1 MMERVKTKQHPL
13 ITVVT
18 VCYNSE
24 DQIEKT
30 ISSVI
35 GQNYYN
41 KEYVVID
48 GASTDATLKKIE
60 PFRSAINTFISE
72 PDNGIYHAM
81 NKAVMKAKGEW
92 VIFMN
97 AGDVFVDYTI
107 LDQVSNSLQKEIDVL
122 YGDILVLK
130 GGKYEVK
137 EAPTEISHF
146 HRMPFCHQAV
156 FTRTSLLK
164 SFSFDEKYKLSAD
177 FKFYKQLKQERVV
190 FSRIPIPITI
200 YDRTGISNSQR
211 TKGLAE
217 NIAIIKEVDSWQQKL
232 QLLPRLY
239 FVKNWQTIRTLL
251 KNK

>member
-1 MMERVKTKQHPL
+1 MPRVKTKQIPL

-18 VCYNSE
+18 ICYNSE

-30 ISSVI
+30 IRSVI
-35 GQNYYN
+35 SQNYSN

-48 GASTDATLKKIE
+48 GASTDATLKIID
-60 PFRSAINTFISE
+60 PFRNSINTFISE
-72 PDNGIYHAM
+72 PDSGIYHAM
-81 NKAVMKAKGEW
+81 NKAVSKATGEW
-92 VIFMN
+92 IIFMN
-97 AGDVFVDYTI
+97 AGDVFLDNTI
-107 LDQVSNSLQKEIDVL
+107 LDQVSESLQKGIDVL

-130 GGKYEVK
+130 ERNYEVK
-137 EAPTEISHF
+137 EAPTDISHF

-156 FTRTSLLK
+156 FTRTVLLK
-164 SFSFDEKYKLSAD
+164 SFPFDEKYKLSAD

-217 NIAIIKEVDSWQQKL
+217 NIAIIKEVDDWQQKL

-239 FVKNWQTIRTLL
+239 FVKNWQTLRTLL
-251 KNK
+251 KKK